1 MSQMT
6 KNITRLSLS
15 KHFYSRKVCLY
26 VLFFSKFSFSYAFQ
40 IICIKLTCWTKCFAN
55 GNHNIR
61 FSAIV
66 VTKNTPTKTSWKRLA
81 IWLRTKRQKRPKA
94 DIQKQEIEDRQ
105 AIPWKKNI
113 LNVVILLSLLVRLTL
128 GGVKFVTISTICF
141 LIFIQL
147 SDSRSSII
155 IYLSS
160 SNKKLYFLNYYS
172 LVLTS

>member
-61 FSAIV
+61 FSVIV

-105 AIPWKKNI
+105 AIPWKKKNI
-113 LNVVILLSLLVRLTL
+113 KCCYT
-128 GGVKFVTISTICF
+128 
-141 LIFIQL
+141 FI
-147 SDSRSSII
+147 
-155 IYLSS
+155 SS
-160 SNKKLYFLNYYS
+160 SAFDPWWRQICYYIHDLFSYFYPVKWFEEFNHYLFVF
-172 LVLTS
+172 LQ